1 MKGRKINPA
10 ELCKVFD
17 CSPYQLSEQYKRN
30 IEALKA
36 IRDKAQ
42 EEHRSIRGYTVAHL
56 NARIKVFKSIV
67 KTINKP

>member
-17 CSPYQLSEQYKRN
+17 CSPFQLSEQYKRN
-30 IEALKA
+30 TEILQA
-36 IRDKAQ
+36 IRDKAK
-42 EEHRSIRGYTVAHL
+42 EENRPIRGYTVAHL

-67 KTINKP
+67 KSVNKP